1 MRHPFL
7 VMDAS
12 TYRGTVAVVDGSRV
26 LAEREVQMRGQ
37 QEERLMPA
45 VAETLVAAGVRSSDV
60 EGVVCGAG
68 PGSFTSLRIAGSIG
82 KGIAAA
88 AQVPLYA
95 VSSILLLVAGAT
107 PAAQPG
113 RYLGVLDAMRGAV
126 FAGRVLVGEAGL
138 VEQEGEVDLLDSA
151 AASRRAADEGRQM
164 VGPGVGPG
172 WSPHARGFARLRLV
186 DGALQAVDLA
196 SWEPSYGRLAEAQVQ
211 WEQKHGRSLLA

>member
-12 TYRGTVAVVDGSRV
+12 TYRGTVAVVDGTRV
-26 LAEREVQMRGQ
+26 LAEGEVQMRGE

-45 VAETLVAAGVRSSDV
+45 VAEALVAAGVRSS
-60 EGVVCGAG
+60 ELGGVVCGAG

-82 KGIAAA
+82 KGIAVA

-95 VSSILLLVAGAT
+95 VSSILLLVAGAA

-113 RYLGVLDAMRGAV
+113 RYLGVLDAMRGGV
-126 FAGRVLVGEAGL
+126 FAGRVLVGDTGW

-151 AASRRAADEGRQM
+151 TALRRAAEEGREM

-186 DGALQAVDLA
+186 EGAPRAVDLA
-196 SWEPSYGRLAEAQVQ
+196 RWEPSYGRLAEAQVQ
-211 WEQKHGRSLLA
+211 WEHKHGRSLSA